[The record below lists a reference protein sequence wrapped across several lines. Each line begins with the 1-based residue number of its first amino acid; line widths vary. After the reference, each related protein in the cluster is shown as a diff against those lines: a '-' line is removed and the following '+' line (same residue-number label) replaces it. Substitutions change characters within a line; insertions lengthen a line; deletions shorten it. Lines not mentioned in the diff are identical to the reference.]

1 MARCRTKG
9 SVRAVYVMRLLA
21 MPQNFIAVD
30 REQSFL
36 LAPWLRDWL
45 PADHLAV
52 VCHRRGREDGRDP
65 FYADY
70 CQDGDGRAACE
81 PSMMVALV
89 LYAFA
94 TRQRS
99 SPAIKRRCRQNIA
112 FRVICGNLI
121 PDHATI
127 ARFID
132 RHEEALAGL
141 FGEVLALCAKARAG
155 EGRCDR
161 GRWHQGAGQRQ
172 P

>member
-9 SVRAVYVMRLLA
+9 PSGRFIRLLA

-52 VCHRRGREDGRDP
+52 VCHRRGRGDGRDP

-99 SPAIKRRCRQNIA
+99 SPRSSVAVVR
-112 FRVICGNLI
+112 
-121 PDHATI
+121 TS
-127 ARFID
+127 
-132 RHEEALAGL
+132 L
-141 FGEVLALCAKARAG
+141 FA
-155 EGRCDR
+155 
-161 GRWHQGAGQRQ
+161 
-172 P
+172 